1 MSAKRI
7 FFIMLFLSFVCTAW
21 AQQKSVKE
29 MRSRVTTLQQQIK
42 EKERILLSSE
52 KDVASKL
59 KNLNLITARVAE
71 QKSLVALLNK
81 EIAAIDKEISS
92 LLAELA
98 REETQ
103 VKKAKNE
110 YAAALRRARRYGSLQ
125 DKLLFIISAD
135 NFNSMLHRYRYTRE
149 YMNAHRKLADNL
161 KEKIV
166 ALEAKRAE
174 VEKVRAGKVASLEEQ
189 KKEQQALNK
198 LEGQQRALV
207 AELKRENKKVEKELA
222 RQRKELNNLNAAIE
236 REIER
241 EIEARRRAEL
251 AAAKKKKEKETAV
264 VNNNN
269 KGKTGDK
276 TNTGDKPNTDDKT
289 QPKVQRRE
297 KEVVNPNSKGMQKLT
312 GSFQQNKGRLPS
324 PITGPCVVVGSFGP
338 QRGVEGKGN
347 VRIDYGGITLQGQR
361 GAKARA
367 VFKGVVTSVVRAGDF
382 AFVIVRHGKYLTVY
396 CKLENIKVVQGD
408 EVDTGD
414 IIADV
419 ATDASGATTLLFQ
432 IRDEK
437 VKLNPRPW
445 LNL

>member
-1 MSAKRI
+1 MLTKRV
-7 FFIMLFLSFVCTAW
+7 FFILLLLSVVCTVW
-21 AQQKSVKE
+21 SQQQTVKE
-29 MRSRVTTLQQQIK
+29 MRNRVNSLQQQIK

-59 KNLNLITARVAE
+59 KNLNLLTARVGE
-71 QKSLVALLNK
+71 QKSLIALLSK
-81 EIAAIDKEISS
+81 EVATIDKEISS
-92 LLAELA
+92 LTAELSRDEA
-98 REETQ
+98 R
-103 VKKAKNE
+103 VGKSKNE

-135 NFNSMLHRYRYTRE
+135 NFNSLLHRYRYARE
-149 YMNAHRKLADNL
+149 YMNAHRKLADEL
-161 KEKIV
+161 KEKIE
-166 ALEAKRAE
+166 ALEHKRAE
-174 VEKVRAGKVASLEEQ
+174 VEKVRASKVASLEEQ
-189 KKEQQALNK
+189 KKEQLTLKK
-198 LEGQQRALV
+198 LEDKQRSLV
-207 AELKRENKKVEKELA
+207 AELKRENKKVEKELT

-251 AAAKKKKEKETAV
+251 AAAKKKKTTTAQKS
-264 VNNNN
+264 N
-269 KGKTGDK
+269 K
-276 TNTGDKPNTDDKT
+276 TNTKT
-289 QPKVQRRE
+289 TTAGESAPKVQRRE

-324 PITGPCVVVGSFGP
+324 PITGPCMVVGSFGP

-347 VRIDYGGITLQGQR
+347 VRIDYGGITLQGER

-396 CKLENIKVVQGD
+396 CKLQNIKVSQGD

-414 IIADV
+414 ILAEV
-419 ATDASGATTLLFQ
+419 ATDVSGATTLLFQ
-432 IRDEK
+432 IRNEK
-437 VKLNPRPW
+437 EKLNPRPW

>member
-92 LLAELA
+92 LSAELA

-251 AAAKKKKEKETAV
+251 AAAQKKKEKETV
-264 VNNNN
+264 VANNNN

-276 TNTGDKPNTDDKT
+276 AKPVDKP

-396 CKLENIKVVQGD
+396 CKLENIKVAQGD

>member
-1 MSAKRI
+1 MLVRRI
-7 FFIMLFLSFVCTAW
+7 FFILLLLSVVCTVW
-21 AQQKSVKE
+21 SQQTVKE
-29 MRSRVTTLQQQIK
+29 MRTRVNSLQQQIK

-59 KNLNLITARVAE
+59 KNLNLLTARVSE
-71 QKSLVALLNK
+71 QKSLITLLNN
-81 EIAAIDKEISS
+81 EVAAIDKEISS
-92 LLAELA
+92 LTAELS
-98 REETQ
+98 REEAR
-103 VKKAKNE
+103 VKKSKDE

-135 NFNSMLHRYRYTRE
+135 DFNSLLHRYRYTRE
-149 YMNAHRKLADNL
+149 YMNAHRKFADKL
-161 KEKIV
+161 KENIK
-166 ALEAKRAE
+166 ALELKRAE
-174 VEKVRAGKVASLEEQ
+174 VERVRASKIASLEEQ
-189 KKEQQALNK
+189 KREQQTLKK
-198 LEGQQRALV
+198 LEDKQRSLV

-251 AAAKKKKEKETAV
+251 AAAAKKKEAAKK
-264 VNNNN
+264 NN
-269 KGKTGDK
+269 KTTASTKKSNADE
-276 TNTGDKPNTDDKT
+276 PA
-289 QPKVQRRE
+289 PKVQRRE
-297 KEVVNPNSKGMQKLT
+297 KVVVNPNSKGMQKLT

-324 PITGPCVVVGSFGP
+324 PITGPCMIVGSFGP

-347 VRIDYGGITLQGQR
+347 VRIDYGGITLQGER

-396 CKLENIKVVQGD
+396 CKLQNIKVTQGD

-414 IIADV
+414 ILADV
-419 ATDASGATTLLFQ
+419 ATDVSGATTLLFQ
-432 IRDEK
+432 IRNEK
-437 VKLNPRPW
+437 EKLNPRPW

>member
-1 MSAKRI
+1 MLVRRI
-7 FFIMLFLSFVCTAW
+7 FFILLLLSVVCTVW
-21 AQQKSVKE
+21 SQQTVKE
-29 MRSRVTTLQQQIK
+29 MRTRVNSLQQQIK

-59 KNLNLITARVAE
+59 KNLNLLTARVSE
-71 QKSLVALLNK
+71 QKSLITLLNN
-81 EIAAIDKEISS
+81 EVAAIDKEISS
-92 LLAELA
+92 LTAELS
-98 REETQ
+98 REEAR
-103 VKKAKNE
+103 VKKSKDE

-135 NFNSMLHRYRYTRE
+135 DFNSLLHRYRYTRE
-149 YMNAHRKLADNL
+149 YMNAHRKFADKL
-161 KEKIV
+161 KENIK
-166 ALEAKRAE
+166 ALELKRAE
-174 VEKVRAGKVASLEEQ
+174 VERVRASKIASLEEQ
-189 KKEQQALNK
+189 KREQQTLKK
-198 LEGQQRALV
+198 LEDKQRSLV

-251 AAAKKKKEKETAV
+251 AAAAKKKEAAKK
-264 VNNNN
+264 NN
-269 KGKTGDK
+269 KTTASTKKSNADE
-276 TNTGDKPNTDDKT
+276 PA
-289 QPKVQRRE
+289 PKVQRRE
-297 KEVVNPNSKGMQKLT
+297 KVVVNPNSKGMQKLT
-312 GSFQQNKGRLPS
+312 GSFQQNKGRLPP
-324 PITGPCVVVGSFGP
+324 PITGPCMIVGSFGP

-347 VRIDYGGITLQGQR
+347 VRIDYGGITLQGER

-396 CKLENIKVVQGD
+396 CKLQNIKVTQGD

-414 IIADV
+414 ILADV
-419 ATDASGATTLLFQ
+419 ATDVSGATTLLFQ
-432 IRDEK
+432 IRNEK
-437 VKLNPRPW
+437 EKLNPRPW

>member
-1 MSAKRI
+1 MLLFSVACSAW
-7 FFIMLFLSFVCTAW
+7 S
-21 AQQKSVKE
+21 QQKSVKE
-29 MRSRVTTLQQQIK
+29 MRSRVSSLQQQIK

-59 KNLNLITARVAE
+59 KNLNLLTARVEE
-71 QKSLVALLNK
+71 QKSLVSLLSK
-81 EIAAIDKEISS
+81 EVTAIDKEI
-92 LLAELA
+92 AELTSA
-98 REETQ
+98 LTHDEAQ
-103 VKKAKNE
+103 VKRAQDE

-135 NFNSMLHRYRYTRE
+135 NFNSLLHRYRYTRE
-149 YMNAHRKLADNL
+149 YMNAHRKLADQL
-161 KEKIV
+161 KDKIK
-166 ALEAKRAE
+166 ALEEKRAE
-174 VEKVRAGKVASLEEQ
+174 VEKVRASKLASLEEQ
-189 KKEQQALNK
+189 KKEQQTLK
-198 LEGQQRALV
+198 GLEDKQRNLV

-251 AAAKKKKEKETAV
+251 AAAQKKKDAAQKKNDTAPK
-264 VNNNN
+264 
-269 KGKTGDK
+269 KGGNAVAKKT
-276 TNTGDKPNTDDKT
+276 TTDEPA
-289 QPKVQRRE
+289 PKVQRRE

-312 GSFQQNKGRLPS
+312 GSFEQNKGRLPS
-324 PITGPCVVVGSFGP
+324 PITGPCMVVGSFGP

-347 VRIDYGGITLQGQR
+347 VRIDYGGITLQGER

-396 CKLENIKVVQGD
+396 CKLQNIKVSQGD
-408 EVDTGD
+408 EVNTGD

-419 ATDASGATTLLFQ
+419 ATDVSGATTLLFQ
-432 IRDEK
+432 IRNEK

-445 LNL
+445 LKL

>member
-1 MSAKRI
+1 MLAKRI
-7 FFIMLFLSFVCTAW
+7 FFILLLLSVVCTVW
-21 AQQKSVKE
+21 SQQQTVKE
-29 MRSRVTTLQQQIK
+29 MRNRVNSLQQQIK

-59 KNLNLITARVAE
+59 KNLNLLTARVGE
-71 QKSLVALLNK
+71 QKSLIALLSK
-81 EIAAIDKEISS
+81 EVAAIDKEISS
-92 LLAELA
+92 LTEALSRDEA
-98 REETQ
+98 R
-103 VKKAKNE
+103 VGKAKNE
-110 YAAALRRARRYGSLQ
+110 YAAAIRRARRYGSLQ

-135 NFNSMLHRYRYTRE
+135 NFNSLLHRYRYARE
-149 YMNAHRKLADNL
+149 YMNAHRKLADEL
-161 KEKIV
+161 KEKIE
-166 ALEAKRAE
+166 ALELKRAE
-174 VEKVRAGKVASLEEQ
+174 VEKVRASKVASLEEQ
-189 KKEQQALNK
+189 KKEQQTLKK
-198 LEGQQRALV
+198 LEDKQRSLV
-207 AELKRENKKVEKELA
+207 AELKRENKKVEKELT

-251 AAAKKKKEKETAV
+251 AAAQKKKTTSVQNGNKTIAKKTTA
-264 VNNNN
+264 
-269 KGKTGDK
+269 DESA
-276 TNTGDKPNTDDKT
+276 
-289 QPKVQRRE
+289 PKVQRRE

-324 PITGPCVVVGSFGP
+324 PITGPCMVVGSFGP

-347 VRIDYGGITLQGQR
+347 VRIDYGGITLQGER

-396 CKLENIKVVQGD
+396 CKLQNIKVSQGD

-414 IIADV
+414 ILAEV

-432 IRDEK
+432 IRNEK
-437 VKLNPRPW
+437 EKLNPRPW

>member
-1 MSAKRI
+1 MLAKRM
-7 FFIMLFLSFVCTAW
+7 FFMLLLLSVVCAAW
-21 AQQKSVKE
+21 PQQTVKE
-29 MRSRVTTLQQQIK
+29 MRSRVSSLQQQIK

-59 KNLNLITARVAE
+59 KNLNLIIARVGE
-71 QKSLVALLNK
+71 QKSLVALLSK
-81 EIAAIDKEISS
+81 EVAAIDKEISS
-92 LLAELA
+92 LAAELSRDEA
-98 REETQ
+98 R
-103 VKKAKNE
+103 VKKSKDE

-135 NFNSMLHRYRYTRE
+135 NFNSLLHRYRYTRD
-149 YMNAHRKLADNL
+149 YMNAHRKLADEL
-161 KEKIV
+161 KEKIK
-166 ALEAKRAE
+166 ALELKRAE
-174 VEKVRAGKVASLEEQ
+174 IERVRAGKVASLEEQ
-189 KKEQQALNK
+189 KKEQQTLKK
-198 LEGQQRALV
+198 LEDKQRSLV

-251 AAAKKKKEKETAV
+251 AAAEKKKAAAKKDNKTTASTKKSTV
-264 VNNNN
+264 DEP
-269 KGKTGDK
+269 T
-276 TNTGDKPNTDDKT
+276 
-289 QPKVQRRE
+289 PKVQRRE
-297 KEVVNPNSKGMQKLT
+297 KEVVNPNTKSMQKLT

-324 PITGPCVVVGSFGP
+324 PITGPCMVVGSFGP

-347 VRIDYGGITLQGQR
+347 VRIDYGGITLQGER

-396 CKLENIKVVQGD
+396 CKLQNIRVSQGD

-414 IIADV
+414 ILADV
-419 ATDASGATTLLFQ
+419 ATDVSGATTLLFQ
-432 IRDEK
+432 IRNEK
-437 VKLNPRPW
+437 EKLNPRPW
-445 LNL
+445 LKL

>member
-1 MSAKRI
+1 MLVRRI
-7 FFIMLFLSFVCTAW
+7 FFILLLLSVVCTVW
-21 AQQKSVKE
+21 SQQTVKE
-29 MRSRVTTLQQQIK
+29 MRTRVNSLQQQIK

-59 KNLNLITARVAE
+59 KNLNLLTARVSE
-71 QKSLVALLNK
+71 QKSLITLLNN
-81 EIAAIDKEISS
+81 EVAAIDKEISS
-92 LLAELA
+92 LTAELS
-98 REETQ
+98 REEAR
-103 VKKAKNE
+103 VKKSKDE

-135 NFNSMLHRYRYTRE
+135 DFNSLLHRYRYTRE
-149 YMNAHRKLADNL
+149 YMNAHRKFADKL
-161 KEKIV
+161 KENIK
-166 ALEAKRAE
+166 ALELKRAE
-174 VEKVRAGKVASLEEQ
+174 VERVRASKIASLEEQ
-189 KKEQQALNK
+189 KREQQTLKK
-198 LEGQQRALV
+198 LEDKQRSLV

-251 AAAKKKKEKETAV
+251 AAAAKKKAAAKK
-264 VNNNN
+264 NN
-269 KGKTGDK
+269 KTTVSTKKSNADE
-276 TNTGDKPNTDDKT
+276 PA
-289 QPKVQRRE
+289 PKVQRRE

-324 PITGPCVVVGSFGP
+324 PITGPCMIVGSFGP

-347 VRIDYGGITLQGQR
+347 VRIDYGGITLQGER

-396 CKLENIKVVQGD
+396 CKLQNIKVTQGD

-414 IIADV
+414 ILADV
-419 ATDASGATTLLFQ
+419 ATDVSGATTLLFQ
-432 IRDEK
+432 IRNEK
-437 VKLNPRPW
+437 EKLNPRPW

>member
-7 FFIMLFLSFVCTAW
+7 IFIMLLFSVACTAW
-21 AQQKSVKE
+21 SQQKSVKE
-29 MRSRVTTLQQQIK
+29 MRSRVSSLQQQIK

-59 KNLNLITARVAE
+59 KNLNLLTARVEE
-71 QKSLVALLNK
+71 QKSLVSLLSK
-81 EIAAIDKEISS
+81 EVATIDKEI
-92 LLAELA
+92 AELTSA
-98 REETQ
+98 VTRDEAQ
-103 VKKAKNE
+103 VKRAQDE

-135 NFNSMLHRYRYTRE
+135 NFNSLLHRYRYTRE
-149 YMNAHRKLADNL
+149 YMNAHRKLADQL
-161 KEKIV
+161 KDKIK
-166 ALEAKRAE
+166 ALEEKRAE
-174 VEKVRAGKVASLEEQ
+174 VEKVRASKVASLEEQ
-189 KKEQQALNK
+189 KKEQQTLK
-198 LEGQQRALV
+198 GLEDKQRNLV
-207 AELKRENKKVEKELA
+207 AELKRENKKVEKELT

-251 AAAKKKKEKETAV
+251 AAAQKKKDAAQKKNDTAPK
-264 VNNNN
+264 
-269 KGKTGDK
+269 KGGNAVAKKT
-276 TNTGDKPNTDDKT
+276 TTDEPA
-289 QPKVQRRE
+289 PKVQRRE

-312 GSFQQNKGRLPS
+312 GSFEQNKGRLPS
-324 PITGPCVVVGSFGP
+324 PITGPCMVVGSFGP

-347 VRIDYGGITLQGQR
+347 VRIDYGGITLQGER

-396 CKLENIKVVQGD
+396 CKLQNIKVSQGD
-408 EVDTGD
+408 EVNTGD

-419 ATDASGATTLLFQ
+419 ATDVSGATTLLFQ
-432 IRDEK
+432 IRNEK

-445 LNL
+445 LKL

>member
-1 MSAKRI
+1 MLTKRV
-7 FFIMLFLSFVCTAW
+7 FFILLLLSVVCTVW
-21 AQQKSVKE
+21 SQQQTVKE
-29 MRSRVTTLQQQIK
+29 MRNRVNSLQQQIK

-59 KNLNLITARVAE
+59 KNLNLLTARVGE
-71 QKSLVALLNK
+71 QKSLIALLSK
-81 EIAAIDKEISS
+81 EVATIDKEISS
-92 LLAELA
+92 LTAELSRDEA
-98 REETQ
+98 R
-103 VKKAKNE
+103 VGKSKHE

-135 NFNSMLHRYRYTRE
+135 NFNSLLHRYRYARE
-149 YMNAHRKLADNL
+149 YMNAHRKLADEL
-161 KEKIV
+161 KEKIE
-166 ALEAKRAE
+166 ALEHKRTE
-174 VEKVRAGKVASLEEQ
+174 VEKVRASKVASLEEQ
-189 KKEQQALNK
+189 KKEQLTLKK
-198 LEGQQRALV
+198 LEDKQRSLV
-207 AELKRENKKVEKELA
+207 AELKRENKKVEKELT

-251 AAAKKKKEKETAV
+251 AAAKKKKTTTAQKS
-264 VNNNN
+264 N
-269 KGKTGDK
+269 K
-276 TNTGDKPNTDDKT
+276 TNTKT
-289 QPKVQRRE
+289 TTAGESAPKVQRRE

-324 PITGPCVVVGSFGP
+324 PITGPCMVVGSFGP

-347 VRIDYGGITLQGQR
+347 VRIDYGGITLQGER

-396 CKLENIKVVQGD
+396 CKLQNIKVSQGD

-414 IIADV
+414 ILAEV
-419 ATDASGATTLLFQ
+419 ATDVSGATTLLFQ
-432 IRDEK
+432 IRNEK
-437 VKLNPRPW
+437 EKLNPRPW

>member
-7 FFIMLFLSFVCTAW
+7 FFIMLLLSFVCTAW

-92 LLAELA
+92 LSAELA
-98 REETQ
+98 REEAQ

-174 VEKVRAGKVASLEEQ
+174 VETVRAGKVASLEEQ

-251 AAAKKKKEKETAV
+251 AAAQKKKEKETAV
-264 VNNNN
+264 ANN

-276 TNTGDKPNTDDKT
+276 TNTDDKTKTDDKT

-297 KEVVNPNSKGMQKLT
+297 KEVINPNSKGMQKLA
-312 GSFQQNKGRLPS
+312 GSFLQNKGRLPS

-396 CKLENIKVVQGD
+396 CKLENIKVAQGD

-414 IIADV
+414 ILADV